1 MNINKYKGIMTI
13 SLPGF
18 DIKRWKT
25 YADWRLLIFLLL
37 FINVRI
43 PFKIVALLFVYIS
56 QFNFQF
62 GFKLRNSRIPL
73 FYLLVFPIAIA
84 AAVIN
89 QNFSNLHYIP
99 VFGWALICWALAL
112 LAVHQ
117 VKLMVDKTDAETI
130 YRTLIIFFIINA
142 AFSAGNLMHIM
153 WITKSI
159 NPYAFMGMHQR
170 YYINTGDD
178 VMGISFDISSTNAVI
193 CAFGVFYFIYKNNLP
208 MMIVCMSTLALTYSN
223 LISIL
228 VLQLL
233 AFIFVYK
240 TTRNQKSMIV
250 VALLLYVISLVKIS
264 PQNEKYINE
273 VTKSTLRE
281 NRIEK
286 QGHAAG
292 QATTDKPGGRFI
304 TRDEQR
310 RKFAQNYLDSLS
322 RIKAQQEKPSALDK
336 KIKSLPLTDDGR
348 LYIPGPNTHFAEFYN
363 TGEMTPDRQQLIDCI
378 AAHRA
383 QLPLCQLEP
392 FNPALP
398 GKITGAIQTFNY
410 LISHP
415 LQSIVGL
422 APGNFS
428 SKIAFRAVGAGI
440 RGNYPQKYIYINP
453 AFMHNHLDLYLSF
466 FSKDAGF
473 RSVRNNPYST
483 YDQMLSEYGILGLL
497 ALLIFYIGFFAR
509 HYKTLSYGLPILMMV
524 TGIFFLDYWL
534 EQLSV
539 LVIFEL
545 MLLLNIKETTTPH
558 LKTKTT
564 VQEELAYA

>member
-1 MNINKYKGIMTI
+1 MTI
-13 SLPGF
+13 SLPDF

-56 QFNFQF
+56 LFNFKF
-62 GFKLRNSRIPL
+62 GFKLSNSRIPL
-73 FYLLVFPIAIA
+73 FYLLVFPIAIVA
-84 AAVIN
+84 FVIN
-89 QNFSNLHYIP
+89 QNFVDLYYIP

-130 YRTLIIFFIINA
+130 YHTLIIFFIINA
-142 AFSAGNLMHIM
+142 VFSAANLVHIM
-153 WITKSI
+153 WIIKSI

-170 YYINTGDD
+170 YFINTGDN
-178 VMGISFDISSTNAVI
+178 VMGISFDLSSTNAVL
-193 CAFGVFYFIYKNNLP
+193 CAFGVFYFIYKNHLP

-228 VLQLL
+228 FLLIL
-233 AFIFVYK
+233 AFMFAFK
-240 TTRNQKSMIV
+240 TTRNQKGMIV
-250 VALLLYVISLVKIS
+250 VALMIYIISMVKIS
-264 PQNEKYINE
+264 PQNGKYINE
-273 VTKSTLRE
+273 VTKSALRE
-281 NRIEK
+281 NRAEK
-286 QGHAAG
+286 HDQAAAL
-292 QATTDKPGGRFI
+292 ATTSNPGKQFM

-322 RIKAQQEKPSALDK
+322 RLKARHEKLSVLDK
-336 KIKSLPLTDDGR
+336 KIKKLPLTDDGR
-348 LYIPGPNTHFAEFYN
+348 LYIPETNTHFAEFYN
-363 TGEMTPDRQQLIDCI
+363 IGEITPDRQQLIDCI
-378 AAHRA
+378 TIHRA
-383 QLPLCQLEP
+383 QLPLCRIDP
-392 FNPALP
+392 FRPSLP
-398 GKITGAIQTFNY
+398 GKITGIVQTYNY
-410 LISHP
+410 QINHP
-415 LQSIVGL
+415 LQSIAGL
-422 APGNFS
+422 GPGNFS

-440 RGNYPQKYIYINP
+440 RGDYPPQYIYINP

-466 FSKDAGF
+466 FSKNADY

-497 ALLIFYIGFFAR
+497 ALIIFYIGFFAQ
-509 HYKTLSYGLPILMMV
+509 HYKKLSYGLPMLMMV
-524 TGIFFLDYWL
+524 AGIFFLDYWF

-545 MLLLNIKETTTPH
+545 MLFLNIKEATTPD

-564 VQEELAYA
+564 VPEELAYA